1 MPKVNKINID
11 FQVLNSGDP
20 KILLI
25 ADFSDWAHVYNEPC
39 VISITMPGAANS
51 IKYNFVKNNINGFN
65 SNTLGITCSTNCG
78 DPDYL
83 DLPDGI
89 YEICL
94 EASPNTFRKLK
105 YYLKLDNTQ
114 LELDKQLVRLGFD
127 YDIKNKAYI
136 EHLQTIDFL
145 LTVASA
151 ATRLGE
157 IPKAAGHFDEAVKLL
172 ERYKDC
178 KNCF

>member
-1 MPKVNKINID
+1 MPKVGKINID
-11 FQVLNSGDP
+11 FQVINSNDP
-20 KILLI
+20 KILMI
-25 ADFSDWAHVYNEPC
+25 ADFSDWAHVINEPA
-39 VISITMPGAANS
+39 VISITMPGAANA
-51 IKYNFVKNNINGFN
+51 IQYNFVKKNINGFN
-65 SNTLGITCSTNCG
+65 SNTLGISCETNCG

-94 EASPNTFRKLK
+94 EASPNTFKKQR
-105 YYLKLDNTQ
+105 YYLKLDSTR
-114 LELDKQLVRLGFD
+114 LELDKQLVKLGFT
-127 YDIKNKAYI
+127 YSINNKEYI

-151 ATRLGE
+151 ATRLGD
-157 IPKAAGHFDEAVKLL
+157 IPKAAEHFNEALKLL
-172 ERYKDC
+172 EKYKDC